1 MVGTMMMVV
10 IAFCGGVFAMC
21 LVLVVIVVSF
31 IRMVEHHVPI
41 TLRRGDADTVVAVE
55 RRRCRQARGE
65 KSRNGCHIKQQQQ
78 PAGEPAGA

>member
-10 IAFCGGVFAMC
+10 IAFGGGVFAMC
-21 LVLVVIVVSF
+21 MVLVVSF

-55 RRRCRQARGE
+55 RRRCRQARWE